1 MAVRKPLR
9 IVMVGARRVL
19 PLLLLWMISGCA
31 VFRSENVQRIVLLA
45 PFEGRYREIGYDALY
60 AAQLALAE
68 SGIQTIDLM
77 PIDDGGTIASAT
89 ERARALVFDPSV
101 ELVLLMGFNA
111 TAPEV
116 QQELGL
122 TPMLIVGYWGAKP
135 AGTYSYMLDSGAF
148 NSVFRD
154 GLNVADTRDVL
165 EAAQL
170 DAPIVGS
177 EVFAL
182 HQFVKLRADL
192 SDIQVASSST
202 LPDEDFRTRYLSM
215 NQFAPEPGLLATLT
229 YDATRLAL
237 LSVQTDTPLSEI
249 TYEGINGTIRFDEVS
264 QGYWTNAPIHWYR
277 YRAGQLVLWSP

>member
-1 MAVRKPLR
+1 
-9 IVMVGARRVL
+9 MVGARCIL
-19 PLLLLWMISGCA
+19 PFFLLCLMSGCV
-31 VFRSENVQRIVLLA
+31 VFRSEDVQRIALLA

-77 PIDDGGTIASAT
+77 PIDDGGTVASAT
-89 ERARALVFDPSV
+89 DRARALAFDPSV

-111 TAPEV
+111 TAPDV
-116 QQELGL
+116 QQALGL
-122 TPMLIVGYWGAKP
+122 TPTLIIGYWGAKP
-135 AGTYSYMLDSGAF
+135 AGTNSYMLESGAIH
-148 NSVFRD
+148 SVF
-154 GLNVADTRDVL
+154 NEQISEMRDVL

-170 DAPIVGS
+170 DAPIIGG

-182 HQFVKLRADL
+182 HQFAQLRDDL
-192 SDIQVASSST
+192 TDIQVISSST
-202 LPDEDFRTRYLSM
+202 LPDENFRARYLSM

-237 LSVQTDTPLSEI
+237 LSVQTDTPFSEI
-249 TYEGINGTIRFDEVS
+249 TYEGINGTIHFDEVS
-264 QGYWTNAPIHWYR
+264 QRYWSNAPIHWYI